1 MDFERA
7 EPAADGN
14 HPLAERMGVIA
25 GFAHNII
32 VGTVFGT
39 FSVMLP
45 TVPSRLGVSIEAAS
59 AALPLV
65 LIESALLA
73 SIVGLLLARYSLR
86 RLMIVA
92 SVMALA
98 GFLVL
103 AFVKSYAAYLGA
115 YCVLLAPAL
124 AVGMVAP
131 ATLVTRWFAQG
142 RGLALGM
149 VHVPILVAV
158 LPIVIDWLVM
168 NHGAQA
174 GYLLPAGLIA
184 FVLLPLTALAS
195 DHPPASTEGARVGP
209 TSANPAVSP
218 PLRRIVRMPRFWA
231 LVLGGSAVGT
241 GALLLGTVLGHLAVS
256 WGFGQYRG
264 AFLTTVMALAGF
276 PGAIFFGW
284 LADRIG
290 GARGLAVLCF
300 DLALLWAFL
309 LFRPSF
315 AAVTLIIALIGM
327 HGAGMVANLGRGL
340 SDAYGT
346 AVFSRAFGLATT
358 LSLPLTVVV
367 LVGSSRVFAWTG
379 SFSGAIAGVVAL
391 YAIAAALTWLAARR
405 PAVESAAISA

>member
-7 EPAADGN
+7 EPATDGN

-45 TVPSRLGVSIEAAS
+45 TVPARLGVSIEAAS

-98 GFLVL
+98 GFLLL
-103 AFVKSYAAYLGA
+103 AFAKSYAAYLGA

-124 AVGMVAP
+124 AVGTIAP
-131 ATLVTRWFAQG
+131 ATLVTRWFVQG

-158 LPIVIDWLVM
+158 LPIVTNWLVI

-195 DHPPASTEGARVGP
+195 DHPPASTEGAPVRP
-209 TSANPAVSP
+209 TPAESL

-231 LVLGGSAVGT
+231 LVLGGSAVAT

-300 DLALLWAFL
+300 DLALLWACL

-315 AAVTLIIALIGM
+315 AALTLIIALIGM

-346 AVFSRAFGLATT
+346 AVFSRAFGLATM
-358 LSLPLTVVV
+358 LGLPLTVVV
-367 LVGSSRVFAWTG
+367 LVGSSRVFARTG
-379 SFSGAIAGVVAL
+379 SFSGAIAGVIAL
-391 YAIAAALTWLAARR
+391 YAVAAALTWLAARR
-405 PAVESAAISA
+405 PAVGTVSTPA